1 MSSSRMNLKNVKTL
15 KRQMTYIVAD
25 LLLLIQLLSS
35 DESKTQQAIKSLFK

>member
-1 MSSSRMNLKNVKTL
+1 MSSRMNLKNVKTL
-15 KRQMTYIVAD
+15 KRQITYIAD